1 MKEGNRAMRMD
12 RRELLRQF
20 GAAGAA
26 ALLPSIG
33 EPPAAS
39 ADSAARLVRLDRN
52 ESAHGPCEK
61 AKVAFRDAL
70 MEANR
75 YPDTEVKNL
84 CAAVAALHHVQPENI
99 TLGCGSAELLRMA
112 AETFLGP
119 GKSLIMA
126 SPTYEAMAPA
136 AQLLG
141 AEVRNVP
148 LTHLYAHDLDAMLA
162 KTDSTTGLLYICN
175 PNNPTGTLTPKADLE
190 ALLSKL
196 PPGVSV
202 LVDEAYHDYVAP
214 SDGYASWAARAAADP
229 RLMVTRTFSK
239 AYGLAGLRAGY
250 AVSSQETAKR
260 LAARRLPMDVNVV
273 AARVALAALSDPE
286 YVKKIAQ
293 LNSDDRQEFYNQ
305 ANARMLRSLD
315 SQTNFVLLAAD
326 RPGQEV
332 AELLRSHQVLVTS
345 GYPHF
350 LNYIRVSLGLP
361 HDMKAFW
368 RAWDASMPHHPM

>member
-1 MKEGNRAMRMD
+1 MRMD

-33 EPPAAS
+33 EARAAS
-39 ADSAARLVRLDRN
+39 ADSAARLIRLDRN

-61 AKVAFRDAL
+61 AKAAFRDAV

-75 YPDTEVKNL
+75 YPDSEVKNL
-84 CAAVAALHHVQPENI
+84 CAAVATLHHVQPENI
-99 TLGCGSAELLRMA
+99 TLGCGSTELLRMA

-126 SPTYEAMAPA
+126 SPTYEAMALA
-136 AQLLG
+136 AQLVG
-141 AEVRNVP
+141 AEVRSVP

-162 KTDSTTGLLYICN
+162 KTDGTSGLVYICN

-190 ALLSKL
+190 ALLAKL
-196 PPGVSV
+196 PPGVS
-202 LVDEAYHDYVAP
+202 LLIDEAYHDYVAP
-214 SDGYASWAARAAADP
+214 SDGYASWTARAAADP
-229 RLMVTRTFSK
+229 RLTVTRTFSK

-250 AVSSQETAKR
+250 AVSSLETAKR
-260 LAARRLPMDVNVV
+260 LAARRLPMDVNAV
-273 AARVALAALSDPE
+273 AARVALAALSDAE

-326 RPGQEV
+326 RPGKEV
-332 AELLRSHQVLVTS
+332 AELLRSHQVLVPS

-350 LNYIRVSLGLP
+350 QNYIRVSLGLP